1 MAELSQIKI
10 GGVLYNIKDAT
21 ARENTGIEL
30 DTEMN
35 ETSTNGV
42 QNCVIKAYVDN
53 QITTEVENQIEIQ
66 LQDSIQETVNKAV
79 DEKLSNDSSDEDI
92 NDEIDSWF

>member
-10 GGVLYNIKDAT
+10 GGVLYDIKDT
-21 ARENTGIEL
+21 IARENSGIEL

-53 QITTEVENQIEIQ
+53 AVATEIEVKIQ
-66 LQDSIQETVNKAV
+66 DVVKDSV
-79 DEKLSNDSSDEDI
+79 SDTLED
-92 NDEIDSWF
+92 NAATDDDIDSMFQ